1 MDANTTMKLT
11 QQIRVVNA
19 LTNIIDIMAESGQL
33 EEFDRNVVSLRRG
46 LKEAHDSFQR
56 LIMGQEH
63 PEALAARQV
72 GAETL
77 RKLGYAEAPTTDI
90 ANGED
95 EGIPIP
101 LDITGRTIGEMHPFI
116 PMTVPFVPFTDGEEN
131 TGRMH
136 INPVPL
142 SFARQHAA
150 EMAAMEPL
158 FEDDGPISVDAS
170 KMVPGQHRLAAFMRG
185 LDAARR
191 GVEKPDL
198 GEITE
203 RFSMPD
209 GYPKEADMQHIQ
221 PTPFIP
227 IKEFSAPSPSDPDWN
242 SPEDAVYDKGP
253 TVPGSYTIS
262 KAAWNAMR
270 PMVNGL
276 DEPADNAPVDYRP
289 NHQGDILYGDV
300 AGLHEA
306 PCTRCE
312 SDGHATCQHQDGKE
326 DI

>member
-19 LTNIIDIMAESGQL
+19 LTNIIDLMASGGEL

-46 LKEAHDSFQR
+46 LQEAHDSFQR
-56 LIMGQEH
+56 LILGQEH

-77 RKLGYAEAPTTDI
+77 RKLGYTEEATTK
-90 ANGED
+90 GED
-95 EGIPIP
+95 EEIRIP
-101 LDITGRTIGEMHPFI
+101 LTPVQSLGRAHAFI
-116 PMTVPFVPFTDGEEN
+116 PMKTPFTDGEED

-136 INPVPL
+136 INSVPL
-142 SFARQHAA
+142 AFARQYAA
-150 EMAAMEPL
+150 EMAAMEPP
-158 FEDDGPISVDAS
+158 FEDDETISVDAS
-170 KMVPGQHRLAAFMRG
+170 KMVSGQHRLAALAQGMK
-185 LDAARR
+185 AT
-191 GVEKPDL
+191 EKPDL

-203 RFSMPD
+203 RFSVAD
-209 GYPKEADMQHIQ
+209 GYPKEADMQHIE

-227 IKEFSAPSPSDPDWN
+227 ID
-242 SPEDAVYDKGP
+242 
-253 TVPGSYTIS
+253 
-262 KAAWNAMR
+262 
-270 PMVNGL
+270 
-276 DEPADNAPVDYRP
+276 PADTDPVDFCQ
-289 NHQGDILYGDV
+289 NCQHDILYGDV

-306 PCTRCE
+306 PCTRCG